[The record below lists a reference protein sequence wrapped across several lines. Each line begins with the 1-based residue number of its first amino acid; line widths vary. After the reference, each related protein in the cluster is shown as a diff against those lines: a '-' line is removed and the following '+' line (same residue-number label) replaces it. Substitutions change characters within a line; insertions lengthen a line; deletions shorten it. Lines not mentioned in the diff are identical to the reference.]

1 VDDATQRVLGE
12 AVDVLRTVGASIVDL
27 QFPDVKQT
35 VTDWVSNCA
44 VEAAVAHEA
53 TYPARKGEYGPV
65 LASDIERGRALSGL
79 DYQKILL
86 RRLELRGRIAFLFET
101 VDLLLIPVHPFPPLT
116 LAMIRTLGEQ
126 PGLIAGLQEYTCAFD
141 MTGHPT
147 ITLPGGFF
155 RNRIADRVPACG
167 RQSRRSHAGARWRGI
182 PEGHILAS
190 PSSFSHVMEPALSVQ
205 SASPN
210 PRIFYGWF
218 VVAAAFAVTFVGFG
232 CAYTFSAFVESLQR
246 DFGASRGSVSLVF
259 SLAGFLYF
267 GLGIV
272 SGPLADR
279 FGSRRL
285 AVAGMILTGLGL
297 AAASAARSLPEV
309 YAAYGLG
316 VGLGVGCA
324 YVPAIG
330 AVQRWFVRRR
340 GFASGL
346 AVSGIGVGTL
356 VMPPLA
362 SFFIKTLGWRGAYFA
377 LGVLATVLG
386 GGLALLIENDPRGRG
401 LGPDGD
407 PPQSSAQAAGP
418 QGASVSDAIRS
429 RRFIRLY
436 AACLICSFGVFVP
449 FVHLVPY
456 AGDHGVA
463 PASAVLLLGVI
474 GIGSTAGRFFLG
486 GLADRIGRQL
496 SLLLMFAGMAFALAV
511 WAVSADLWSL
521 AAFAFVYGVFYGGW
535 VAILPAVVM
544 DHFGGRNVSGIIGIL
559 YTSVAFGTLIGPSAA
574 GFAFDLSHSYTLP
587 ILASAGANILA
598 AIIVATSEATA
609 PASKTAGPA

>member
-1 VDDATQRVLGE
+1 MKHFYTTYTGVDKKE
-12 AVDVLRTVGASIVDL
+12 AV
-27 QFPDVKQT
+27 
-35 VTDWVSNCA
+35 
-44 VEAAVAHEA
+44 
-53 TYPARKGEYGPV
+53 
-65 LASDIERGRALSGL
+65 
-79 DYQKILL
+79 
-86 RRLELRGRIAFLFET
+86 
-101 VDLLLIPVHPFPPLT
+101 
-116 LAMIRTLGEQ
+116 M
-126 PGLIAGLQEYTCAFD
+126 
-141 MTGHPT
+141 
-147 ITLPGGFF
+147 
-155 RNRIADRVPACG
+155 
-167 RQSRRSHAGARWRGI
+167 SRDT
-182 PEGHILAS
+182 
-190 PSSFSHVMEPALSVQ
+190 SSA
-205 SASPN
+205 

-218 VVAAAFAVTFVGFG
+218 VVLAAFAVTFVGFG
-232 CAYTFSAFVESLQR
+232 SAYTFSAFVESLQR

-267 GLGIV
+267 GLGII

-285 AVAGMILTGLGL
+285 AVGGMILTGLGL
-297 AAASAARSLPEV
+297 AAASAARNLLEV

-324 YVPAIG
+324 YVPTMG

-362 SFFIKTLGWRGAYFA
+362 SLLIDALGWRGAYLA
-377 LGVLATVLG
+377 LGALAAVVG
-386 GGLALLIENDPRGRG
+386 GGLALLIENNPRDLGI
-401 LGPDGD
+401 GPDGD
-407 PPQSSAQAAGP
+407 ALRSSAEPARPEGT
-418 QGASVSDAIRS
+418 SVGQAIRS
-429 RRFIRLY
+429 RRFISLY

-456 AGDHGVA
+456 ARDHGVA

-474 GIGSTAGRFFLG
+474 GVGSTAGRFFLG

-496 SLLLMFAGMAFALAV
+496 SLLLMFTGMALALAV
-511 WAVSADLWSL
+511 WVIAINVWTL

-544 DHFGGRNVSGIIGIL
+544 DYFGGRNVSGIIGIL

-574 GFAFDLSHSYTLP
+574 GFAFDLTHSYTLP
-587 ILASAGANILA
+587 ILASAGANIIAA
-598 AIIVATSEATA
+598 AIVAATSKEPISQIAHT
-609 PASKTAGPA
+609 T